1 MASVKNVR
9 ESNFELL
16 RIVLMLLVLLI
27 HYTPVRIADMTGG
40 IYLTDNIW
48 QDFVNL
54 ELKSLSIV
62 CVNCFVLISGYFGIK
77 LKLRSFLSLLFQ
89 MVYWSAICVAF
100 AAVASH
106 ILAPPLSLSISF
118 FSNIVYGWFPEAYLI
133 LFVLSPVLNA
143 FIKSCS
149 EKELGRYIILF
160 YLLSTIVG
168 YLMKFNDFNE
178 GMSLISLAGLYMIG
192 AYLRITTLKIFALKA
207 KYDLMLYLGLGV
219 CMVALSALL
228 IKVGITSSPYGF
240 LNPVVIVMS
249 IYLFLF
255 FKKINIGHST
265 VINFLS
271 ASAFSIYLFHCNPI
285 VFGWICKMWTWINEN
300 FGVVSS
306 LLVVFLSFIAIY
318 LFCVVIDRIRIL
330 IYSRCILYLAIL
342 WEGIRGR

>member
-1 MASVKNVR
+1 MVAAKNVR

-27 HYTPVRIADMTGG
+27 HYTPVRIVDMTGD
-40 IYLTDNIW
+40 ISLTDNIW
-48 QDFVNL
+48 QDLVNL
-54 ELKSLSIV
+54 ELNSLSFV

-77 LKLRSFLSLLFQ
+77 LKLRSFLNLLFQ
-89 MVYWSAICVAF
+89 MIYWSAICVAF
-100 AAVASH
+100 AAAAYQVFGPP
-106 ILAPPLSLSISF
+106 APPPSYLSAF
-118 FSNIVYGWFPEAYLI
+118 FSNIVSGWFPEAYLI

-160 YLLSTIVG
+160 YLLSTIGG
-168 YLMKFNDFNE
+168 YLMRFNNFNE
-178 GMSLISLAGLYMIG
+178 GVSALSLAGLYLIG
-192 AYLRITTLKIFALKA
+192 AYLRITTMKIFALKA

-228 IKVGITSSPYGF
+228 IKVGITSSPYGYW
-240 LNPVVIVMS
+240 NPVVIVMS

-255 FKKINIGHST
+255 FKKINIGHSK

-271 ASAFSIYLFHCNPI
+271 ASAFSIYLFHYNPI
-285 VFGWICKMWTWINEN
+285 VFGWICKMWTWININ
-300 FGVVSS
+300 FGVWSS
-306 LLVVFLSFIAIY
+306 LLVAFLSFIAIY

-330 IYSRCILYLAIL
+330 IYSRCVDRYLAS
-342 WEGIRGR
+342 

>member
-1 MASVKNVR
+1 MVAAKNIR

-27 HYTPVRIADMTGG
+27 HYTPVRIVDMTGD
-40 IYLTDNIW
+40 ISLTDNIW
-48 QDFVNL
+48 QDLVNL
-54 ELKSLSIV
+54 ELNSLSFV

-77 LKLRSFLSLLFQ
+77 LKLRSFLNLLFQ
-89 MVYWSAICVAF
+89 MIYWSAICVAF
-100 AAVASH
+100 AAAAYQVFGPP
-106 ILAPPLSLSISF
+106 APPPPYLSAF
-118 FSNIVYGWFPEAYLI
+118 FSNIVSGWFPEAYLI

-143 FIKSCS
+143 FIRSCS

-160 YLLSTIVG
+160 YLLSTIGG
-168 YLMKFNDFNE
+168 YLMRFNNFNE
-178 GMSLISLAGLYMIG
+178 GVSALSLAGLYLIG

-228 IKVGITSSPYGF
+228 IKVGITSSPYGY
-240 LNPVVIVMS
+240 LNPVVIVMF

-255 FKKINIGHST
+255 FKKINIGHSK

-271 ASAFSIYLFHCNPI
+271 ASAFSIYLFHYNPI
-285 VFGWICKMWTWINEN
+285 VFGWICKMWTWININ
-300 FGVVSS
+300 FGVWSS
-306 LLVVFLSFIAIY
+306 LLVAFLSFIAIY

-330 IYSRCILYLAIL
+330 IYSRCVDRCLPN
-342 WEGIRGR
+342 